1 MSVWRSGAVC
11 RTAGQTYDLE
21 PQGGAAGQEKSESA
35 CSAPTGKCSSAKKP
49 LFGFMEEGYLT
60 RGARHCSWTREKRK
74 RLFCSDRQ
82 MFFRQEAAL
91 SLHGRRLFDPRSKAL
106 QLDKKKSE
114 ADCCGA
120 TSI

>member
-35 CSAPTGKCSSAKKP
+35 CSAPIGKCSSARKW
-49 LFGFMEEGYLT
+49 LFRFMEEGYLT
-60 RGARHCSWTREKRK
+60 RGARRCSWTREKRK

-82 MFFRQEAAL
+82 MFFRQEVAL
-91 SLHGRRLFDPRSKAL
+91 SLHGGRLFDLRAK
-106 QLDKKKSE
+106 
-114 ADCCGA
+114 
-120 TSI
+120 TVNH

>member
-11 RTAGQTYDLE
+11 RIAGQTYDLE

-60 RGARHCSWTREKRK
+60 RGARHCSWTRRKAKPTVVGRQAYVRLAKR
-74 RLFCSDRQ
+74 
-82 MFFRQEAAL
+82 
-91 SLHGRRLFDPRSKAL
+91 RRLPHSRTD
-106 QLDKKKSE
+106 
-114 ADCCGA
+114 
-120 TSI
+120 I